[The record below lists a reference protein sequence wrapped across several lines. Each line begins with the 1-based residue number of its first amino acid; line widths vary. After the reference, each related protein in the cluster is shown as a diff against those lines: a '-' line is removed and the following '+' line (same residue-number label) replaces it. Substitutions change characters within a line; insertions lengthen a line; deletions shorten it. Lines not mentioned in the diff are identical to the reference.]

1 MDDVS
6 EKTELPVHL
15 ILGATECAKIKKS
28 TKACVGKPR
37 EPAAEHTKFGW
48 TIMSPGE
55 DIESEKF
62 FFVISSIVD
71 YEKLCSL
78 DALGL
83 KGSDDENQSSIF
95 EEFKDQLERKPEGFY
110 ETGLMWKSGETEL
123 PDNRMGSLARLGKIV
138 QKLEKDPELSSA

>member
-1 MDDVS
+1 M
-6 EKTELPVHL
+6 
-15 ILGATECAKIKKS
+15 
-28 TKACVGKPR
+28 GKPR

-62 FFVISSIVD
+62 FFAISSIVD

-95 EEFKDQLERKPEGFY
+95 EEFKDQQERKPEGFY

-123 PDNRMGSLARLGKIV
+123 PDNRMGSLARLGKLV